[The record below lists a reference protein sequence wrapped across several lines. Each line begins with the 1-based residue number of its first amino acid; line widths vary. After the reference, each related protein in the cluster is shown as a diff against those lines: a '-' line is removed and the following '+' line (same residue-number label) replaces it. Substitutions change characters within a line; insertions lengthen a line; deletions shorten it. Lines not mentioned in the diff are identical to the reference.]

1 MTRRRLLIF
10 GGLPTVSGTMTMFVL
25 DVSVGQSSSPVFG
38 GVFVPDVVAVVVAVA
53 VAVVVAVVVP
63 DVFVDFGLV
72 RLGLLGF
79 GARG

>member
-10 GGLPTVSGTMTMFVL
+10 GGLPTVSGTMMMFVL

-38 GVFVPDVVAVVVAVA
+38 GVFVPDVDAVVVAV
-53 VAVVVAVVVP
+53 VAVAVVVP